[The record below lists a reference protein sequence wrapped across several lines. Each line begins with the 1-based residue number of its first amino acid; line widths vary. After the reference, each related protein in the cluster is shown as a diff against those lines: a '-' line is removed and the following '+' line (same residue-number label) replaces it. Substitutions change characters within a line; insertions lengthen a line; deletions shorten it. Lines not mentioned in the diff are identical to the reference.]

1 MTDTLPE
8 DERMTPAELR
18 VITEWLGL
26 RQRDVAGMLGVDERT
41 VRNWLAGRYLIPD
54 GVRLEIEQ
62 IEDTTA
68 RAVGEVVDA
77 LKDASDVGV
86 IVYRTDEDMWADRP
100 DSAPLSA
107 SWWRMVAAR
116 AMHEVPG
123 VEVTYWERPWDGVG
137 GCEVTHAPPAYE
149 ESPRPPRERGPG
161 RFACSTSEAGQV
173 IGCQCGEATPTG
185 RRGGRRCPAPP

>member
-26 RQRDVAGMLGVDERT
+26 RQRDVAGVLGVDERT

-107 SWWRMVAAR
+107 SWWRMVVAR

-123 VEVTYWERPWDGVG
+123 VAVEYPQGD
-137 GCEVTHAPPAYE
+137 PQLP
-149 ESPRPPRERGPG
+149 PRP
-161 RFACSTSEAGQV
+161 Q
-173 IGCQCGEATPTG
+173 TG
-185 RRGGRRCPAPP
+185 SPKP

>member
-1 MTDTLPE
+1 
-8 DERMTPAELR
+8 MTPAELR

-26 RQRDVAGMLGVDERT
+26 RQRDVAGVLGVDERT

-100 DSAPLSA
+100 DMD
-107 SWWRMVAAR
+107 RMVDPAA
-116 AMHEVPG
+116 A
-123 VEVTYWERPWDGVG
+123 
-137 GCEVTHAPPAYE
+137 
-149 ESPRPPRERGPG
+149 
-161 RFACSTSEAGQV
+161 
-173 IGCQCGEATPTG
+173 
-185 RRGGRRCPAPP
+185 